1 MTGNFPRQL
10 VISAIDIGSNSI
22 HGMIASVDAKGG
34 LNELY
39 RDKES
44 VRLGS
49 GMKEGLLRQESIDA
63 AVDFLQKFKAESGKY
78 NAIISAVATSAVRE
92 ANNKDVFLN
101 SVKINTGIHVN
112 IITGLEEA
120 GLIYKGVSSAL
131 PIFERKTL
139 IIDIGGGSTEL
150 ILAEKGKIKFL
161 VSMKLG
167 AIRTSYEYFENYVT
181 HPEKIEDCKSHIHD
195 IMAESISQIKGIGFD
210 FVVGTSG
217 TIQALGRIA
226 LSNIGKA
233 SPKFLN
239 GISINSVDLISVF
252 QDIEKLKSP
261 EKRAKIKGLERSRAD
276 IITAGEL
283 ILQNFLKELKIPKI
297 IVSSYALREGIIFD
311 TYEKNSIIK

>member
-34 LNELY
+34 FNELF

-49 GMKEGLLRQESIDA
+49 GMKEGLIRQESIKA
-63 AVDFLQKFKAESGKY
+63 SVDFLKKFKAESGKY

-92 ANNKDVFLN
+92 ANNKDEFLS
-101 SVKINTGIHVN
+101 SVKINTGIDVN
-112 IITGLEEA
+112 VISGTEEA

-131 PIFERKTL
+131 PIFEKKTL

-150 ILAEKGKIKFL
+150 ILAEKGKIL
-161 VSMKLG
+161 ILESLKLG
-167 AIRTSYEYFENYVT
+167 AIRTSNIFFENYIT
-181 HPEKIEDCKSHIHD
+181 SSDKISDCKRHIHNV
-195 IMAESISQIKGIGFD
+195 MSESIGKIKKIGFD

-217 TIQALGRIA
+217 TIQALGRVV
-226 LSNIGKA
+226 LNNIGKS

-239 GISINSVDLISVF
+239 GISINSVDLLRVF
-252 QDIEKLKSP
+252 NDIEMLKTP
-261 EKRAKIKGLERSRAD
+261 EKRAKIQGLERNRAD

-283 ILQNFLKELKIPKI
+283 ILQNFIKELKIPRI
-297 IVSSYALREGIIFD
+297 IVSSYALREGIVID
-311 TYEKNSIIK
+311 TYEKNCIIK